1 MKTAPI
7 WSGSNHRTIHYILA
21 NDLPTLVWI
30 ANLASIELHPS
41 LSLAADIATP
51 TMIVFDLDPG
61 PPANIVQC
69 AQVGL
74 WVREIFDHFGLR
86 SFPKTSGSKGLQI
99 YVPLNTQTG
108 YEQTKSFAHA
118 VARLLEQE
126 HPELVVSDMKKAVRT
141 NKVFV
146 DWSQNDEHKTTISV
160 YSLRA
165 REHPTV
171 STPVTWDEVE
181 QALKKKDAARL
192 VFEAK
197 DVLARVEKMGD
208 LFEPVQKLKQKL
220 PQLAG
225 LRRLTSQKD
234 EEEGRA
240 TKASASPPAAK
251 AQTRPKKATKKTK
264 GKSRRGKASHVIIP
278 ADMAHLYVGTS
289 GWAYPTWKPAFYP
302 EKLAQK
308 KFLNFYASKLNAV
321 EVNYTFRQLVKETT
335 VQNWIAETPEH
346 FRFTIKAHQV
356 LTHIKRLKN
365 SEEFLQRFLG
375 TLEAL
380 ERAKRLG
387 PLLFQL
393 PPNFKVDQAVLAEFS
408 ATLAANRARGVR
420 VPPRILVHR
429 SHLEHTAR
437 AQHRALRGRNR
448 RARHSRRSH
457 RRLRLLPL
465 PQTHVHGRR
474 AQDDGR
480 AHSGTSGCRPR
491 CLRLLQA

>member
-1 MKTAPI
+1 MSAPTIVEVEGRKLKLTNLDKVLYPAAGFTKGQVVDFYVRIAPVLVPHLAGRALTMKRYPEGVDHEYFFEKNAPMHRPEWVKTAPV
-7 WSGSNHRTIHYILA
+7 WSESNLRTINFLLA

-41 LSLAADIATP
+41 LSRATDITLP

-74 WVREIFDHFGLR
+74 WVHEIFDHFGLK

-99 YVPLNTQTG
+99 YIPLNTKTS

-118 VARLLEQE
+118 IARLLEQE

-208 LFEPVQKLKQKL
+208 LFEPVLALKQTLPDLKKL
-220 PQLAG
+220 AAAAVAEKPEPVEIAAQEDDV
-225 LRRLTSQKD
+225 RSV
-234 EEEGRA
+234 
-240 TKASASPPAAK
+240 PA
-251 AQTRPKKATKKTK
+251 QRGPKK
-264 GKSRRGKASHVIIP
+264 V
-278 ADMAHLYVGTS
+278 
-289 GWAYPTWKPAFYP
+289 PTKPAVR
-302 EKLAQK
+302 K
-308 KFLNFYASKLNAV
+308 
-321 EVNYTFRQLVKETT
+321 TR
-335 VQNWIAETPEH
+335 
-346 FRFTIKAHQV
+346 R
-356 LTHIKRLKN
+356 
-365 SEEFLQRFLG
+365 
-375 TLEAL
+375 
-380 ERAKRLG
+380 
-387 PLLFQL
+387 
-393 PPNFKVDQAVLAEFS
+393 KV
-408 ATLAANRARGVR
+408 
-420 VPPRILVHR
+420 
-429 SHLEHTAR
+429 
-437 AQHRALRGRNR
+437 
-448 RARHSRRSH
+448 
-457 RRLRLLPL
+457 
-465 PQTHVHGRR
+465 
-474 AQDDGR
+474 
-480 AHSGTSGCRPR
+480 
-491 CLRLLQA
+491 